1 MKWYFS
7 HKQGSVS
14 RVVKFK
20 QNHNNILYKAN
31 RIRVI
36 ISDNCAWDLSLW
48 CQRAHNAIK
57 LLLCE
62 KRLCVV
68 SMQKWRC
75 YCVMCPLMGQYTWVG
90 VLPLL
95 YKTYKVVLFLWYIFY
110 DEDSYVPR
118 TWRVFGHGSISR
130 SFINCLIRYEPAFL
144 VWMYC
149 PILPYVPIFKWVA
162 YT

>member
-68 SMQKWRC
+68 SMQKSPRRQWVKQVC
-75 YCVMCPLMGQYTWVG
+75 NPLV
-90 VLPLL
+90 PLL
-95 YKTYKVVLFLWYIFY
+95 TGSASHTDNTLCEMKISKEKIPVDMVSCTHVSVAILGFALGVKNSNLCMAPKTI
-110 DEDSYVPR
+110 
-118 TWRVFGHGSISR
+118 GHGR
-130 SFINCLIRYEPAFL
+130 
-144 VWMYC
+144 V
-149 PILPYVPIFKWVA
+149 
-162 YT
+162 